1 MFLNN
6 VMEVQVQ
13 EFLEQIKWIK
23 RPDDRDRHIM
33 CYEKECF
40 YMFIFIHIFLF
51 VYVEGVLLC
60 GCKEKNFHFSL
71 DFLGVYI

>member
-1 MFLNN
+1 MFLNS

-40 YMFIFIHIFLF
+40 YMFNFIHIFWF
-51 VYVEGVLLC
+51 VYMEGVLFVWVQ
-60 GCKEKNFHFSL
+60 GEEFS
-71 DFLGVYI
+71 FLS

>member
-51 VYVEGVLLC
+51 VYVEGVLFVWVQ
-60 GCKEKNFHFSL
+60 GEEFS
-71 DFLGVYI
+71 FLS